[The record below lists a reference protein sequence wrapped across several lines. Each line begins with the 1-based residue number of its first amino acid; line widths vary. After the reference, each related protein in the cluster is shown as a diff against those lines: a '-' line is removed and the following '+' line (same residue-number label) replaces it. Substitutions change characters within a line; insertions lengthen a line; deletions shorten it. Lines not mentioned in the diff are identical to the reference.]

1 MKAVPARVLAL
12 GVAVLVCLGAL
23 FLLEGQPQRAAAESL
38 EVTTVASQ
46 GADGTIALH
55 VSWHWNPP
63 VGGRGRRT
71 REELLA
77 VSFDTRALV
86 WVEEQASAGTG
97 ARGGTLKKLE
107 QAAGPDGARRLFV
120 MPEGQDGHVTLQFL
134 PKYPGTLPVA
144 EPFKVYV
151 AFDQSTADV
160 WMTETALPDHSL
172 MTAAKQDF

>member
-1 MKAVPARVLAL
+1 MA
-12 GVAVLVCLGAL
+12 AL
-23 FLLEGQPQRAAAESL
+23 FLLEGQTPQAAAESL
-38 EVTTVASQ
+38 QVTTVADQSAN
-46 GADGTIALH
+46 GAISLH

-63 VGGRGRRT
+63 AERRGWRA

-86 WVEEQASAGTG
+86 WVQEQASAGTG
-97 ARGGTLKKLE
+97 ARGGTLRKLE

-120 MPEGQDGHVTLQFL
+120 IHEGQDGHATLEFL
-134 PKYPGTLPVA
+134 PKYPGAPPAA

-160 WMTETALPDHSL
+160 WMTETALPDHNL